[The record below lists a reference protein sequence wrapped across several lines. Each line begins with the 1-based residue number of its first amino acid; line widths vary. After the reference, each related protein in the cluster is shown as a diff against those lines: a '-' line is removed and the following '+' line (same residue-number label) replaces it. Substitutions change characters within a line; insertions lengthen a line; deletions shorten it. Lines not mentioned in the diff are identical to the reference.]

1 MKVRDLCMAKDLE
14 KSKNGLDYSVTLER
28 EREREKGGAKGMFQT
43 GYSSF
48 VLVPVIVVSKVEIAF

>member
-1 MKVRDLCMAKDLE
+1 MAKDLE